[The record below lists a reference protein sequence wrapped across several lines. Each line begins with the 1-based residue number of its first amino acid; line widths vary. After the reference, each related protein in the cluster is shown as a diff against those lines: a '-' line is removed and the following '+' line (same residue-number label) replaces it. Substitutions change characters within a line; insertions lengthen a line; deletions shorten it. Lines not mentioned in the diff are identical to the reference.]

1 MNDLQA
7 KFAISLVAFG
17 LFFAYAVPS
26 VKQARDNQAGV
37 INEVGRVY
45 IAPNPDDPHAPS
57 GFVSVDELQKYS
69 ARKAAERRALGL
81 Q

>member
-7 KFAISLVAFG
+7 KFAITLVAFG
-17 LFFAYAVPS
+17 ILFAYAVPS

-45 IAPNPDDPHAPS
+45 IATNPNDPHAPS
-57 GFVSVDELQKYS
+57 GFVNVDDLQKYS
-69 ARKAAERRALGL
+69 QKKAAERKALGL